1 MKNNKKVN
9 PFITTRVIVISTVF
23 MLLFIAGVFIRTWL
37 AVQCTRTGTEIAV
50 AISEQQKL
58 QHIHKNLK
66 IELARLQSPQA
77 LGNVAREKFGLNI
90 PKPDQIVI
98 VP

>member
-37 AVQCTRTGTEIAV
+37 AVQCTRTSSEIVV

-77 LGNVAREKFGLNI
+77 LGKEAREKFGLNI